1 VPAEGG
7 RAGQGRAGAQFWE
20 QLRHPLPV
28 LGVRTELVKTEDED
42 GLVDLEAKDL
52 GLDQGKRLSVDL
64 DEALTSL
71 ELSREYAAVGSD
83 ARALEA
89 RGGIYLAVGDSCWD
103 RVSWDTQD

>member
-1 VPAEGG
+1 
-7 RAGQGRAGAQFWE
+7 
-20 QLRHPLPV
+20 V